1 MPSDDSERPSILIVD
16 DEEKLANMY
25 TLWLR
30 ADYDVETVY
39 DGEPVLPKLDDVD
52 VVLLDRRMPGYSGED
67 VLERIRDRDTDTSI
81 ILITAVDPDFDIL
94 ELPFDDYL
102 CKPVQHTDL
111 VSAIEQQLTARAN
124 SDDLQEYIQFATK
137 QRLLEFEHGPH
148 VLETNT
154 EYVELRRRVD
164 ELEDQLRQD
173 LDAFD
178 EVLETYKNI
187 NRKPGRTHR

>member
-39 DGEPVLPKLDDVD
+39 DGEPVIPKLDDVD
-52 VVLLDRRMPGYSGED
+52 VVLLDRRMPGYSGEE

-111 VSAIEQQLTARAN
+111 VSAIEQQLTARAH

-137 QRLLEFEHGPH
+137 QRLLEFEHSPH
-148 VLETNT
+148 VLESNT